1 MSYRY
6 LSQSIANILCTSL
19 NCGPLYKYMLQY
31 IHSVVEFDGW
41 LHVPQGQEGE
51 WVHGQTA
58 FSRVAESG
66 LNHDFIYLSSRRLLE
81 LAAGSRFRS
90 ALLLLWSYSIQE
102 LLLVVNIKS
111 SESGPLNLWYIL
123 KVQQLPLSCYY
134 LRSKYNVHTWSSK
147 LMEDL
152 SLGPLFLVSTL
163 FTWTVHSGRFA
174 SCSLSCFSFRF
185 FSFSSLM
192 SGDLDRLFAQA
203 SSLSVTSGRSRSA
216 SPASLSASVGGVWC
230 WCWWWCWSRRY

>member
-1 MSYRY
+1 MISY
-6 LSQSIANILCTSL
+6 T
-19 NCGPLYKYMLQY
+19 P
-31 IHSVVEFDGW
+31 
-41 LHVPQGQEGE
+41 
-51 WVHGQTA
+51 
-58 FSRVAESG
+58 
-66 LNHDFIYLSSRRLLE
+66 SSRRLLE

-174 SCSLSCFSFRF
+174 SCSLSCFSFPTHHPFLSFFPVSFGFEFKVDWVQFYPNCYFADLMWCSGTTRLSELGRAF
-185 FSFSSLM
+185 FSCTC
-192 SGDLDRLFAQA
+192 A
-203 SSLSVTSGRSRSA
+203 
-216 SPASLSASVGGVWC
+216 
-230 WCWWWCWSRRY
+230 